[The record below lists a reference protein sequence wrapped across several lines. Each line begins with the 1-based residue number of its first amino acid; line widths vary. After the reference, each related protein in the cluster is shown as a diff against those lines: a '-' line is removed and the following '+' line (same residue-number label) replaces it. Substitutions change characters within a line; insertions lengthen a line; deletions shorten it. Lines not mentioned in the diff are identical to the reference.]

1 MPKTWELTST
11 YGTDDRARQF
21 AYEAIS
27 RCRHTHPAEHALDE
41 SGACVDC
48 ITEAINA
55 ALTTT
60 ERQRD
65 ELLAALHET
74 AQMLSRDEPRLLVY
88 GKLALRILRAAI
100 ARARS
105 PSPVR
110 LGQGG
115 SGQAGEAGKE

>member
-1 MPKTWELTST
+1 MDAFTHEVTEKTRHLFVQRKYALRSST
-11 YGTDDRARQF
+11 TEKY
-21 AYEAIS
+21 AYEFGLSQMREEMMEIARAHIAS
-27 RCRHTHPAEHALDE
+27 
-41 SGACVDC
+41 
-48 ITEAINA
+48 
-55 ALTTT
+55 T

-115 SGQAGEAGKE
+115 SGQAGEATD